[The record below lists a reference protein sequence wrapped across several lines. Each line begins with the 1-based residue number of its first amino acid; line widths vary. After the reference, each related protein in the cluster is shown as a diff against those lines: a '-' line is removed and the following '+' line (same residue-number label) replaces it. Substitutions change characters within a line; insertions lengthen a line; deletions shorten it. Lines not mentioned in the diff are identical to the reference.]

1 MEHLRESEPVAQVR
15 EDTEVPESIIMVE
28 SNSLSRKKKKKHN
41 AKQFA
46 EKCKLSTGVR
56 AGARARVRARARA
69 RVRNG
74 VRARDEIR
82 LRNREKA
89 GMT

>member
-56 AGARARVRARARA
+56 AGARARA

-74 VRARDEIR
+74 VRVRDEIR
-82 LRNREKA
+82 LRNREKP

>member
-28 SNSLSRKKKKKHN
+28 SNSLSGKKKKKHN

-56 AGARARVRARARA
+56 AGARARA